1 MGIWSFGDLL
11 RCRVSAVTSRRRRDF
26 ADKLRFYLAVAD
38 ALHPG
43 EMLQVIVRLK
53 ESITSVELD
62 QDASY
67 APNVTRVAPPK
78 TQDDLRGPVVSSRD
92 HC

>member
-1 MGIWSFGDLL
+1 MTSC
-11 RCRVSAVTSRRRRDF
+11 RCRDF
-26 ADKLRFYLAVAD
+26 ADELRFYLAVAD
-38 ALHPG
+38 TLHHG
-43 EMLQVIVRLK
+43 EMLQIIVRLK

-67 APNVTRVAPPK
+67 APDVTRVAPPK